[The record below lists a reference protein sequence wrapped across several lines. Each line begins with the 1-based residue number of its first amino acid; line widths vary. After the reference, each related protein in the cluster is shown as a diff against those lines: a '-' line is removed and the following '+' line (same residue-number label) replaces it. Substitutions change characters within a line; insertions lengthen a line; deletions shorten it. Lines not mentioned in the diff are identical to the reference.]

1 MMITSQKLFDRLVII
16 VKCHFSIKRL
26 SSDYWDWCSGVLHI
40 SPGQHH
46 YLFFEPRALSRFSD
60 FPECGDSWLH
70 FYSYTNFFVTPEFLV
85 KGVVWDP
92 LCFICSA
99 CLSAFFP
106 QIFTGNFL
114 WRMNL
119 LLIPWQEEAT
129 KFSLYYMLLAEK
141 LGVTTELFLFKQKG
155 RIILVS

>member
-1 MMITSQKLFDRLVII
+1 MITSQKLFDRLVII

-40 SPGQHH
+40 SSGQHH